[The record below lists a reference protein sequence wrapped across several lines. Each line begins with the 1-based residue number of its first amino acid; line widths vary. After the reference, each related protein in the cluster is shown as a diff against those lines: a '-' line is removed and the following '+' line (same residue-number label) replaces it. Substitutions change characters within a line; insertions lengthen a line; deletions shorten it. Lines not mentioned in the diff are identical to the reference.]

1 MDRIANFSV
10 GGFDLI
16 WRSIPSAQFRS
27 SHQTHITDG
36 PVFGKLVSQQ
46 VQSTVKSFVVGI
58 SHNYSLPMECDVS
71 DPAAQITRR
80 SSLSSI
86 SVYSG

>member
-1 MDRIANFSV
+1 MAV
-10 GGFDLI
+10 HPL
-16 WRSIPSAQFRS
+16 RSIQIVPPNSHNGWPSFREV
-27 SHQTHITDG
+27 G
-36 PVFGKLVSQQ
+36 QQ
-46 VQSTVKSFVVGI
+46 QIQSTVKSFVVGI